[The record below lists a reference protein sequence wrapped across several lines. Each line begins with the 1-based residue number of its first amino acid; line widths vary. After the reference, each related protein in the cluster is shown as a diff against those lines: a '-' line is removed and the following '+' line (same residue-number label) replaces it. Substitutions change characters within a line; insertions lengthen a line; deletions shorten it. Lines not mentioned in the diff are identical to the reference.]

1 MSLSYGIITVRIKK
15 KGQDYMPDKRPPS
28 RSTVMDHTANRFRE
42 LKADLAQIEYF
53 AKGTVLARMVKCG
66 KPHCA
71 CHDNPK
77 KRHGPYFEW
86 TYKIQGK
93 TVNVRL
99 TPESAP
105 VFQAAAKQYK
115 NLKSILTR
123 MEKLSRQGLSKSVR
137 QASRRARA

>member
-1 MSLSYGIITVRIKK
+1 MLN
-15 KGQDYMPDKRPPS
+15 KRPPS
-28 RSTVMDHTANRFRE
+28 RSTVTDQTAKRFRE

-86 TYKIQGK
+86 TYKAQGK

-105 VFQAAAKQYK
+105 IFQAAAKQYK
-115 NLKSILTR
+115 KLKSILTR
-123 MEKLSRQGLSKSVR
+123 MEKLSRQGLSRSVR
-137 QASRRARA
+137 QASRRAPA

>member
-1 MSLSYGIITVRIKK
+1 
-15 KGQDYMPDKRPPS
+15 MPDKRPPT
-28 RSTVMDHTANRFRE
+28 RSTVMDHNAKRFRE
-42 LKADLAQIEYF
+42 LKADFAQIEYF

-66 KPHCA
+66 KPQCA

-86 TYKIQGK
+86 TYKAQGK

-105 VFQAAAKQYK
+105 IFQAAAKQYK
-115 NLKSILTR
+115 KLKSILTR
-123 MEKLSRQGLSKSVR
+123 MEKLSRRVLSMSAR
-137 QASRRARA
+137 QASLRLPT

>member
-1 MSLSYGIITVRIKK
+1 
-15 KGQDYMPDKRPPS
+15 MPNKRLPS
-28 RSTVMDHTANRFRE
+28 RSTVTDQTAKRFRE
-42 LKADLAQIEYF
+42 LKADFAHIEYF

-66 KPHCA
+66 KPQCA

-86 TYKIQGK
+86 TYKAQGK

-105 VFQAAAKQYK
+105 IFQAAAQQYK
-115 NLKSILTR
+115 KLKSILTR
-123 MEKLSRQGLSKSVR
+123 MEKLSRQGLFRSVR
-137 QASRRARA
+137 QASRR

>member
-1 MSLSYGIITVRIKK
+1 
-15 KGQDYMPDKRPPS
+15 MPNKRPPS
-28 RSTVMDHTANRFRE
+28 RSTVTDQTAKRFRE

-53 AKGTVLARMVKCG
+53 AKGTVLARMVKW

-86 TYKIQGK
+86 TYKAQGK

-105 VFQAAAKQYK
+105 IFQAAAKQYK
-115 NLKSILTR
+115 KLKSTLTR
-123 MEKLSRQGLSKSVR
+123 MEKLSRQGLSRSVG
-137 QASRRARA
+137 QASRRAPA